1 MRWTPLVAL
10 LPVLAANAPHP
21 SAAELA
27 RARAR
32 RRRLSYFGK
41 ASEGCTT
48 LLKEKKLD
56 WLLEPFTC
64 THAVKTS
71 PVALVLGTGLGD
83 TGTRSVAKA
92 VDALGVPTCHR
103 SGATIKALEAS
114 NRRDMTPFASS
125 GAWFDTPVASVWRRV
140 ACSFPNYK
148 VVHTTR
154 AGDRPRLSS
163 TGNHMNARRRVP
175 PRLLHA
181 DEQPRQEQVPRGDDG
196 APPRRALPRVRHDV
210 PDARGRARRLRRR
223 RGEPRPLRAAGQGP
237 RHEHVDGLPPRPPR
251 GVPRQA
257 RAARHAGRAAE
268 HGVLLLRGAPGDGGE
283 PRGRCSAWRARPAQ
297 RWSPSAW

>member
-1 MRWTPLVAL
+1 MRWTPLVAQ

-64 THAVKTS
+64 TKSVKTS
-71 PVALVLGTGLGD
+71 NVALVLGTGLGD

-103 SGATIKALEAS
+103 TAATLEALGAS

-125 GAWFDTPVASVWRRV
+125 GAWFDTPLASVWRRV

-154 AGDRPRLSS
+154 AGYHRDFSTQTNSHGKSKCRAETTEHLLVARCLEYGTTCPTLADALVAFDGVAASLDRHAPRDKVHVMNMS
-163 TGNHMNARRRVP
+163 TGF
-175 PRLLHA
+175 RLFPLA
-181 DEQPRQEQVPRGDDG
+181 AFLGKPVPRGM
-196 APPRRALPRVRHDV
+196 
-210 PDARGRARRLRRR
+210 
-223 RGEPRPLRAAGQGP
+223 
-237 RHEHVDGLPPRPPR
+237 R
-251 GVPRQA
+251 GVPRSKEFFCRT
-257 RAARHAGRAAE
+257 RAVAEKKNFLRRSRGECELPNGRFE
-268 HGVLLLRGAPGDGGE
+268 L
-283 PRGRCSAWRARPAQ
+283 S
-297 RWSPSAW
+297 